1 MTDQIEKLITKPP
14 LLRWWLFVVVMVLA
28 AFTAFKTGIID
39 AVYDVDVTGL
49 SFLIMGILTVMS
61 VKCGIDTFK
70 LTSHDDITEKDIN
83 ESYAKAELGWFVSDL
98 CLTIGMIGTVAGF
111 IYMLSSSFA
120 NIDVSNV
127 SSLQNVLSHMSAGM
141 ATALYTTA
149 AGLVSSAFLKLQYFN
164 YSAEVDR
171 LADETPYEFGTKIDD
186 SEKT

>member
-1 MTDQIEKLITKPP
+1 MKIKIEKLITKRP
-14 LLRWWLFVVVMVLA
+14 LLRWWRFARIMVLA
-28 AFTAFKTGIID
+28 TFGAFHTGIID
-39 AVYDVDVTGL
+39 EVYDVDVTGL

-61 VKCGIDTFK
+61 IKCGVETFR
-70 LTSHDDITEKDIN
+70 LTSYDDITEKDIN

-127 SSLQNVLSHMSAGM
+127 SSLQNVLAHMSAGM

-164 YSAEVDR
+164 YSTEVDR
-171 LADETPYEFGTKIDD
+171 LGTEFDD

>member
-1 MTDQIEKLITKPP
+1 MKINIEKLVAKPP

-28 AFTAFKTGIID
+28 AFGAFQIGIVDEI
-39 AVYDVDVTGL
+39 YKVDVTGL

-61 VKCGIDTFK
+61 IKCGMDTLK
-70 LTSHDDITEKDIN
+70 LTSYDIITEKDIN
-83 ESYAKAELGWFVSDL
+83 ESYSKAELGWFVSDL
-98 CLTIGMIGTVAGF
+98 CLTLGMIGTVAGF

-127 SSLQNVLSHMSAGM
+127 SSLQNVLAHMSAGM

-164 YSAEVDR
+164 YSAEIDR
-171 LADETPYEFGTKIDD
+171 LGTEIDD
-186 SEKT
+186 SKKT

>member
-28 AFTAFKTGIID
+28 AFGAFQTGIID

-61 VKCGIDTFK
+61 IKCGIDTFK
-70 LTSHDDITEKDIN
+70 LTSYDDITEKDIN
-83 ESYAKAELGWFVSDL
+83 ESYSKAELGWFVSDL
-98 CLTIGMIGTVAGF
+98 CLTLGMIGTVAGF

-171 LADETPYEFGTKIDD
+171 LGTEIDD

>member
-1 MTDQIEKLITKPP
+1 MKIKIEKLISKRP
-14 LLRWWLFVVVMVLA
+14 LLRWWLFAIIMVLA
-28 AFTAFKTGIID
+28 TFGAFHTGIID
-39 AVYDVDVTGL
+39 EVYEVDVTGL

-61 VKCGIDTFK
+61 IKCGVETFR
-70 LTSHDDITEKDIN
+70 LPSTENVTEKDIN
-83 ESYAKAELGWFVSDL
+83 DSYSKAELGWFVSDI

-149 AGLVSSAFLKLQYFN
+149 AGLVSSAFLKVQYFN
-164 YSAEVDR
+164 YSTEVDR
-171 LADETPYEFGTKIDD
+171 LGTELDD

>member
-1 MTDQIEKLITKPP
+1 MNNQIEKLMAKRP
-14 LLRWWLFVVVMVLA
+14 LLRWWLFAIVMLLA
-28 AFTAFKTGIID
+28 AFGAFQAGIID
-39 AVYDVDVTGL
+39 EVYKVDVTGL

-61 VKCGIDTFK
+61 IKCGLDTFK
-70 LTSHDDITEKDIN
+70 LTSYDNITEKDIN
-83 ESYAKAELGWFVSDL
+83 ESYAKSELGWFVSDL
-98 CLTIGMIGTVAGF
+98 CLTLGMIGTVAGF

-127 SSLQNVLSHMSAGM
+127 SSLQGVLSHMSAGM

-164 YSAEVDR
+164 YSTEVDR
-171 LADETPYEFGTKIDD
+171 LGTEFDD

>member
-1 MTDQIEKLITKPP
+1 MKNKIEKLIVKKP
-14 LLRWWLFVVVMVLA
+14 LLRWWLFAIVMLLA
-28 AFTAFKTGIID
+28 AFGAFQTGIIN

-49 SFLIMGILTVMS
+49 SFLIMGILIVMS
-61 VKCGIDTFK
+61 IKCGIDTFR
-70 LTSHDDITEKDIN
+70 LTSIENVTEKDIN
-83 ESYAKAELGWFVSDL
+83 ESYAKADTGWFVSDI
-98 CLTIGMIGTVAGF
+98 CLTLGMIGTVAGF

-149 AGLVSSAFLKLQYFN
+149 AGLVSSAFLKVQYFN
-164 YSAEVDR
+164 YSTEVDR
-171 LADETPYEFGTKIDD
+171 LGTELDD

>member
-1 MTDQIEKLITKPP
+1 MNNKIEKLLPKYKSPF
-14 LLRWWLFVVVMVLA
+14 LRWWLLIVVMLLA
-28 AFTAFKTGIID
+28 SFGAFQTGIVD
-39 AVYDVDVTGL
+39 EVYKVDVTGL

-61 VKCGIDTFK
+61 IKCGIDTFR
-70 LTSHDDITEKDIN
+70 LTSTENVTEKDIN
-83 ESYAKAELGWFVSDL
+83 DSYSKAELGWFVSDI

-149 AGLVSSAFLKLQYFN
+149 AGLVSSAFLKVQYFN
-164 YSAEVDR
+164 YSTEVDR
-171 LADETPYEFGTKIDD
+171 LGTELDD

>member
-1 MTDQIEKLITKPP
+1 MNNKIKKLLPKYKSPF
-14 LLRWWLFVVVMVLA
+14 LRWWLFMVVMLLA
-28 AFTAFKTGIID
+28 AFAAFQTGIVD
-39 AVYDVDVTGL
+39 EVYKVDVTGL

-61 VKCGIDTFK
+61 IKCGIDTLK
-70 LTSHDDITEKDIN
+70 LTSYDDITEKDIN
-83 ESYAKAELGWFVSDL
+83 ESYSKAELGWFVSDL
-98 CLTIGMIGTVAGF
+98 CLTLGMIGTVAGF

-127 SSLQNVLSHMSAGM
+127 SSLQNVLAHMSAGM

-164 YSAEVDR
+164 YSTEIDR
-171 LADETPYEFGTKIDD
+171 LGTEINV

>member
-1 MTDQIEKLITKPP
+1 MNNRIEKLIEKRP
-14 LLRWWLFVVVMVLA
+14 LLRWWLFVIVMLLVTFA
-28 AFTAFKTGIID
+28 AFQTGIID
-39 AVYDVDVTGL
+39 EVYRVDVTGL

-61 VKCGIDTFK
+61 IKCGIDTLK
-70 LTSHDDITEKDIN
+70 LTSYDDITEKDIN
-83 ESYAKAELGWFVSDL
+83 ESYSKAEIGWFVSDL
-98 CLTIGMIGTVAGF
+98 CLTLGMIGTVAGF

-127 SSLQNVLSHMSAGM
+127 SSLQNVLAHMSAGM

-164 YSAEVDR
+164 YSTEIDR
-171 LADETPYEFGTKIDD
+171 LGIEIDD